1 MQRSSDEGSIAP
13 LALLSLALTLTATL
27 IVLCA
32 GSLFQQQRTLNALAN
47 AVALEL
53 AVQPGHESLKS
64 RAALAA
70 LQTEKT
76 RTSVVRFAVR
86 NVDDSVSVMLCQP
99 ARVQELLVPEAILGS
114 AIGDVCVIARAGELL
129 DAQLVE

>member
-1 MQRSSDEGSIAP
+1 MQRSTEEGSIAP

-53 AVQPGHESLKS
+53 AVQPGAESLK
-64 RAALAA
+64 AQAGLAA

-76 RTSVVRFAVR
+76 SNAVIRFAVR
-86 NVDDSVSVMLCQP
+86 NLDDSVSVKLCQP

-114 AIGDVCVIARAGELL
+114 AIGDVCVSARAGELL
-129 DAQLVE
+129 DAQFVE

>member
-1 MQRSSDEGSIAP
+1 MQRSTEEGSIAP

-32 GSLFQQQRTLNALAN
+32 GSLFQQQRTLNSLAN

-53 AVQPGHESLKS
+53 AIQPVGESLKAHS
-64 RAALAA
+64 ALVA
-70 LQTEKT
+70 LK
-76 RTSVVRFAVR
+76 SGKAHSAVVRFAVR
-86 NVDDSVSVMLCQP
+86 NRDESVSVKLCQP
-99 ARVQELLVPEAILGS
+99 ARVQELMVPVVILGS

-129 DAQLVE
+129 DAQFVE